1 MTLFV
6 VVAGS
11 VISLFYQV
19 SRECGKFVCCLEC
32 YSLRYIM
39 SAGARVQ
46 CPAVP
51 EMARAKMPTNLSGVG
66 VDAVELCDVKG
77 NPAMDF
83 SQSGEKGSGIRSMK
97 RTCLWSTAA

>member
-11 VISLFYQV
+11 VISLFCQV

-83 SQSGEKGSGIRSMK
+83 SQSGEKGSRIRSMK
-97 RTCLWSTAA
+97 HVSGALRPR